1 MKSLMRRIDGLWFG
15 ALLLWLLPFVAL
27 LPLGLVWLRQEGLVL
42 VWLGTIVL
50 FSAVGFGLQV
60 WLKHRQQIKLDA
72 ARTQAD
78 PSWPPAADRAWAMV
92 EDFAERVEPDD
103 WPLEDGMRLGELA
116 RQTLEQVARHFN
128 PEVEQPLLELR
139 VPHALMVIERASRDL
154 RESITEQI
162 PFSHRLTIGSLAR
175 AYRWKPFAE
184 RILGMYRAGRWVVS
198 PPNALLSEAWAH
210 LRKRGFALAQRDVY
224 RWLLQEYVRKVGVY
238 AIDLYSGRLLLSEEN
253 PVKRLTQSSR
263 ADLEAV
269 ASAEAEQ
276 NEGLPGEPLR
286 ILVLGRSNTGKSSL
300 INLLF
305 GQLRAVT
312 DVLPDTTRALTP
324 YRLERDGVEIGLIFD
339 TPGAE
344 RLTHKTLHE
353 AATAA
358 DMIIWVSAAHRP
370 DRQTERQT
378 LDALRTAQAA
388 RVDRR
393 SPPML
398 VVVTHI
404 DQLRPLREW
413 LPPYDLTDSSSLKA
427 MSIQAAITALAADLD
442 VPIANVIPVCLAE
455 GRVYNVEDTLW
466 TAILDQMDRAQRTR
480 LLRCLD
486 EHRRDENWNLLRRQL
501 ANAGRFLLA
510 LPGRISRNP

>member
-1 MKSLMRRIDGLWFG
+1 MQSLMRRIDGLWLG
-15 ALLLWLLPFVAL
+15 ALLLWLLPFAAL
-27 LPLGLVWLRQEGLVL
+27 LILGLVWLRQEGLVL
-42 VWLGTIVL
+42 VWLGSILL

-60 WLKHRQQIKLDA
+60 WLKNRQQIKLDA
-72 ARTQAD
+72 ARTEAD
-78 PSWPPAADRAWAMV
+78 PSWSPAADGAWAII
-92 EDFAERVEPDD
+92 EDFANSVEPDD
-103 WPLEDGMRLGELA
+103 WPLEEGVRLGELA
-116 RQTLEQVARHFN
+116 RLSLEKVARHFH

-154 RESITEQI
+154 RETITEQI
-162 PFSHRLTIGSLAR
+162 PFSHRLTVGSLAR

-184 RILGMYRAGRWVVS
+184 RVLGLYRAGRWVVS
-198 PPNALLSEAWAH
+198 PPNALLNEAWAH
-210 LRKRGFALAQRDVY
+210 LRKRGFAMAQRDVY

-238 AIDLYSGRLLLSEEN
+238 AIDLYSGRLLLSEDS
-253 PVKRLTQSSR
+253 PVKRLTQTSR
-263 ADLEAV
+263 ADLEA
-269 ASAEAEQ
+269 ATLAATE
-276 NEGLPGEPLR
+276 EGGELPGEPLR
-286 ILVLGRSNTGKSSL
+286 ILVLGRSNAGKSSL

-305 GQLRAVT
+305 GQLRTAT

-324 YRLERDGVEIGLIFD
+324 YRLERDGLEIGLIFD

-344 RLTHKTLHE
+344 RLSHKALNE

-378 LDALRTAQAA
+378 LDALRTIQAA

-393 SPPML
+393 PPPML
-398 VVVTHI
+398 IAVTHI
-404 DQLRPLREW
+404 DRLRPLREW

-427 MSIQAAITALAADLD
+427 MSIQAAVTALAADLD

-455 GRVYNVEDTLW
+455 GRVYNVADSLW
-466 TAILDQMDRAQRTR
+466 TAILNQMDHAQRTR
-480 LLRCLD
+480 LLRCRD
-486 EHRRDENWNLLRRQL
+486 ESRREENWNLLRRQL

-510 LPGRISRNP
+510 LPKRVSAKH